1 MRAKIDVEVK
11 RIIDE
16 GYDIAMKSLK
26 KLRKKLDLLAEELL
40 RVETMESEEFERLIG
55 PKKMLP
61 GHKPA
66 ILPLQGIS

>member
-1 MRAKIDVEVK
+1 MQAKVDNEVK
-11 RIIDE
+11 KIIDE
-16 GYDIAMKSLK
+16 GMEEATRVLK

-40 RVETMESEEFERLIG
+40 KQETIESEGFEKLIG

-66 ILPLQGIS
+66 ILPIEA